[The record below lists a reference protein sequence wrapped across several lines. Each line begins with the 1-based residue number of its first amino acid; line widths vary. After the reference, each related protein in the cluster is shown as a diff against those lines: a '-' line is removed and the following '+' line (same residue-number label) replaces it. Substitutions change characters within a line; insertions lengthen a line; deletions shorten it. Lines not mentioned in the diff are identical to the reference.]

1 MAAMQ
6 NFLLAFSLT
15 VIKTT
20 GARNMKF
27 CMMIIK
33 IQIMYEIFCKFNVDK
48 LIMFVLRLSWWWCFK
63 LSSGLWHHVV
73 LW

>member
-27 CMMIIK
+27 CMM
-33 IQIMYEIFCKFNVDK
+33 
-48 LIMFVLRLSWWWCFK
+48 LFVNMPTNY
-63 LSSGLWHHVV
+63 V
-73 LW
+73 